1 MNGFAAGGRVERVS
15 PRLVRRH
22 ADRNVATK
30 PAPEGVTE
38 LVDVRTA
45 DPLIDRWAAATYV
58 LSSHGTAPTSGRPS
72 REIGRAQLRTEM
84 SGALAS
90 PGTYRAPRARS
101 RSTNSAARGSPA
113 RNVDPRLVAAPADTR
128 LNSIPS

>member
-1 MNGFAAGGRVERVS
+1 MNSFAAGGRVERVS

-45 DPLIDRWAAATYV
+45 DPLIDRWAAF
-58 LSSHGTAPTSGRPS
+58 
-72 REIGRAQLRTEM
+72 RERWSELTFY
-84 SGALAS
+84 LF
-90 PGTYRAPRARS
+90 
-101 RSTNSAARGSPA
+101 
-113 RNVDPRLVAAPADTR
+113 DPHSWR
-128 LNSIPS
+128 